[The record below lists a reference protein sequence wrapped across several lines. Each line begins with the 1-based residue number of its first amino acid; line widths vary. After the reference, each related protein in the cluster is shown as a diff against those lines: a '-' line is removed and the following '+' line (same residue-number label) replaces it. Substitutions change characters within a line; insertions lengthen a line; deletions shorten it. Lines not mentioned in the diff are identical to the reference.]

1 MKLPLTL
8 HPANHLAV
16 QCLLLHAALSSDSV
30 GGFTMDY
37 AQHEQYNTAAS
48 IARLRTRYNWEGQ
61 HGRLHTVRLSP
72 CWQGLLRPPAAAAA
86 ASVTSSSAA
95 QSTTVAATTGVPAS
109 CVDAPSWL
117 VPPSSALETTQQQTA
132 DANRALAFAAPARLI
147 ALYAP
152 PVLLRGLQRRI
163 HDMVSYDA
171 AVHHA
176 SLLMQLLAPYGI
188 HVALTGATRRGCP
201 FSLQA
206 EYLLCLTEAATCEVE
221 AVHPDDAGRVEESDR
236 GAVEHVI
243 NDHGDDASGSGA
255 SAVST
260 AATAVTDPPT
270 REARRSKVRA
280 ERATKQQRRARAAIQ
295 RDALMLRPPS
305 LPSASSLAAAA
316 SVSREEDGG
325 ASAVAGG
332 GAGHRHQ
339 ACIRGRLGGSLRR
352 RDCDRRSAFSSAD
365 DVSPQVSYRVRR
377 ALESLVR
384 CGYIVS
390 AAQPFPPSQSRLEA
404 RKAMYL
410 TARYDPHLP
419 TQVPPRACTDPAVL
433 RRLQLHR
440 LVLRLCPWHAFA
452 ARQLFLTGPEDFT
465 THVTLQA
472 LGHGV
477 DVNMNGAFILGKA
490 CAASGEGGVGNTT
503 SAIAAKAASEA
514 QGGSLPPVHHKG
526 QTRRRCDL
534 VEQLILQDE
543 EDLVSLAGLPRVD
556 PMLRGLYCQKNHL

>member
-30 GGFTMDY
+30 SGFTMDY
-37 AQHEQYNTAAS
+37 AQHEQYNMAAS
-48 IARLRTRYNWEGQ
+48 IARLRTRYNWEGRFGPR
-61 HGRLHTVRLSP
+61 HIVRLSH
-72 CWQGLLRPPAAAAA
+72 CWEGLLRPPAATAAT
-86 ASVTSSSAA
+86 SVTGRSVA
-95 QSTTVAATTGVPAS
+95 QSTTVAATTGAPVNR
-109 CVDAPSWL
+109 VDA
-117 VPPSSALETTQQQTA
+117 PSSALETTQQQQPA
-132 DANRALAFAAPARLI
+132 DGDRALAFTAPARLI

-176 SLLMQLLAPYGI
+176 SLLLQLLAPYGV

-206 EYLLCLTEAATCEVE
+206 EYLLCLTEAETREVE
-221 AVHPDDAGRVEESDR
+221 AVHPDGAGGVEESDR
-236 GAVEHVI
+236 GAAEHAVI
-243 NDHGDDASGSGA
+243 DDGDGASGSGA

-260 AATAVTDPPT
+260 AATAVTGPPM
-270 REARRSKVRA
+270 REAPCSTVRA
-280 ERATKQQRRARAAIQ
+280 AKQQRRVRAVMQ

-305 LPSASSLAAAA
+305 LPSAASRAAAA
-316 SVSREEDGG
+316 GVPREE
-325 ASAVAGG
+325 AGG
-332 GAGHRHQ
+332 GTGHHRQ
-339 ACIRGRLGGSLRR
+339 EGIRGRLRGSLRR
-352 RDCDRRSAFSSAD
+352 RHCDRHRAFSSVD
-365 DVSPQVSYRVRR
+365 DVSPQVSYRVQR
-377 ALESLVR
+377 ALASLVR

-390 AAQPFPPSQSRLEA
+390 AAQPFPPSQSCLEA
-404 RKAMYL
+404 RTAIRL

-433 RRLQLHR
+433 RRLQLHQ
-440 LVLRLCPWHAFA
+440 LVLHLCPWHALA
-452 ARQLFLTGPEDFT
+452 ARQLFLTGPADYT

-472 LGHGV
+472 LDHGV
-477 DVNMNGAFILGKA
+477 NVNMNGVFVFGEA
-490 CAASGEGGVGNTT
+490 CAASGDGGVGSTT
-503 SAIAAKAASEA
+503 PVIAATAASEA
-514 QGGSLPPVHHKG
+514 HPGSLATAHHEG
-526 QTRRRCDL
+526 QPQRRSDL

-556 PMLRGLYCQKNHL
+556 PMLRGLYCQQNHL

>member
-30 GGFTMDY
+30 SGFTMDD

-48 IARLRTRYNWEGQ
+48 IARLRTRYHWEGQ
-61 HGRLHTVRLSP
+61 HGRRHMVRLSH
-72 CWQGLLRPPAAAAA
+72 CWQGLLRPPAVAAA
-86 ASVTSSSAA
+86 ASVTGSSAA
-95 QSTTVAATTGVPAS
+95 QSTTVAAPTGVPVS
-109 CVDAPSWL
+109 CGGAPSSP
-117 VPPSSALETTQQQTA
+117 VPPSSVLETRQQQPA
-132 DANRALAFAAPARLI
+132 DDNRALAFAAPARLI

-152 PVLLRGLQRRI
+152 PVLLRGLHRRL

-176 SLLMQLLAPYGI
+176 SLLRQLLAPYGI
-188 HVALTGATRRGCP
+188 HVAVTGATRRGCP

-206 EYLLCLTEAATCEVE
+206 EYLLCLTEAATFEVE
-221 AVHPDDAGRVEESDR
+221 AVHPGDAGGLAESDR
-236 GAVEHVI
+236 GAVEDAI
-243 NDHGDDASGSGA
+243 NDHGDDASGSRA

-260 AATAVTDPPT
+260 AAIAVTDPRT
-270 REARRSKVRA
+270 REARCSKMRA
-280 ERATKQQRRARAAIQ
+280 KRAAIQ

-316 SVSREEDGG
+316 SVSREEDGA

-332 GAGHRHQ
+332 GTGHRDQ
-339 ACIRGRLGGSLRR
+339 ARIRVCLGGSLRR
-352 RDCDRRSAFSSAD
+352 RYCDRRSAFSSAD
-365 DVSPQVSYRVRR
+365 VVSPQVSYRVRR

-390 AAQPFPPSQSRLEA
+390 AAQPFPPSQSHLEA
-404 RKAMYL
+404 RKVMYL

-419 TQVPPRACTDPAVL
+419 AQVPPRACTDPAVL

-452 ARQLFLTGPEDFT
+452 ARQLLLTGPADFT
-465 THVTLQA
+465 THVMLQA
-472 LGHGV
+472 LDHGI
-477 DVNMNGAFILGKA
+477 DVNMNGAFMCGEA
-490 CAASGEGGVGNTT
+490 CAASGDGGVGNTT
-503 SAIAAKAASEA
+503 PAIAATAASEA
-514 QGGSLPPVHHKG
+514 HGGSLPPVHHKG

-543 EDLVSLAGLPRVD
+543 EDLVSLAGLPRID
-556 PMLRGLYCQKNHL
+556 PMLRGLYCQQNHL